1 MNYFLDQLK
10 KNITNI
16 HMAKANR
23 YTSKDIKL
31 LQKDSLD
38 NLTQYSFNVKGRD
51 FTDTALV
58 KISIFNDKI
67 RSIYCNCYSFACVH
81 SCEHIPAVIMNYEE
95 FTKENNIQ
103 NLSKHILQEFSSKKS
118 NKIKNKLNVEYNFEI
133 YDFGGYHDFSTFFK
147 LKIGHEKLYVL
158 KPSLMKR
165 FIDVYR
171 EENGTIEF

>member
-67 RSIYCNCYSFACVH
+67 RSIYCNCYSFACIH
-81 SCEHIPAVIMNYEE
+81 SCEHIPAV
-95 FTKENNIQ
+95 NIFYR
-103 NLSKHILQEFSSKKS
+103 NSLQKRV
-118 NKIKNKLNVEYNFEI
+118 IK
-133 YDFGGYHDFSTFFK
+133 
-147 LKIGHEKLYVL
+147 
-158 KPSLMKR
+158 
-165 FIDVYR
+165 
-171 EENGTIEF
+171 